1 MHAERDS
8 YKHFSRNL
16 PAFLLSISPVSR
28 AIYHLCLFLMVG
40 LLISLPLV
48 RIQVSVTGKGIIRPW
63 QEKADIIPS
72 TSGMVE
78 KIYVSEGDFLEMSD
92 PILKIRSFHAV
103 RNLQLL
109 KTELKDTDQYIHDL
123 AGMLSDPAIVPVRE
137 KFITAWRE
145 YCHHLDYLTLIYE
158 KAQREWKRQTGLYK
172 SGLIS
177 DKAYDDLTFNRNRA
191 RQERLRFTS
200 EARRV
205 WQEDHSVYL
214 DRRRLLIKQ
223 IQQTEEQ
230 IRRSVIQA
238 PVSGSLEEFS
248 GIFPGSEL
256 QAGEVIGVISPDS
269 KLIAELYMQSKD
281 IVYLST
287 GQQVN
292 LQIDAFPSREWG
304 MVKSEIYDISNDF
317 IWLKQQAVYRVKCH
331 LPKEGPALKTGYEG
345 KLIKGMTFQA
355 RCLVAP
361 RSLLQLLTDKAEN
374 WLDPSISAQKKLA
387 GP

>member
-1 MHAERDS
+1 MQAEREP
-8 YKHFSRNL
+8 YNHFSRNL
-16 PAFLLSISPVSR
+16 PAFLISISPGSR
-28 AIYHLCLFLMVG
+28 AVYHLCLVLVAG
-40 LLISLPLV
+40 LLVSLPLV
-48 RIQVSVTGKGIIRPW
+48 RVQVSVTGKGIIRPW

-78 KIYVSEGDFLEMSD
+78 EIYVSEGDFLEMSD
-92 PILKIRSFHAV
+92 PILKLRSFNAG
-103 RNLQLL
+103 RNLQVL
-109 KTELKDTDQYIHDL
+109 KMELKDTDQYIDDL
-123 AGMLSDPAIVPVRE
+123 HGMLSDPAIVPVRE
-137 KFITAWRE
+137 KYRTAWKE
-145 YCHHLDYLTLIYE
+145 YCHHLEYLTLIYE
-158 KAQREWKRQTGLYK
+158 KAQREWTRQTGLYNG
-172 SGLIS
+172 GLIS

-200 EARRV
+200 ESRRA

-214 DRRRLLIKQ
+214 DRRRSLIKQ

-230 IRRSVIQA
+230 IRRSVIRA

-269 KLIAELYMQSKD
+269 KLIGELYMQSKD
-281 IVYLST
+281 IVYLSA
-287 GQQVN
+287 GQEVI

-331 LPKEGPALKTGYEG
+331 LPKEG
-345 KLIKGMTFQA
+345 KLIKGMTFHA

-361 RSLLQLLTDKAEN
+361 RSLLQLLTDKADD
-374 WLDPSISAQKKLA
+374 WLNPSISPQTKLA